1 MSSSAKRSSVWKY
14 FVEVDKNKSKC
25 NLCGVHLSRG
35 GVGKTATTSSMKKH
49 LQTKHKSEYDKI
61 FGTTSIA
68 SSSKEFVSQS
78 SESQES
84 GVLKQ
89 LSLEDMLEKKKLWD
103 INDSRA
109 KRYHYLIG
117 EMIAVDNEPFSL
129 VESHVGFRRFV
140 NNILP
145 QYEIPSRKYFS
156 ENVIPDI
163 YNKVV
168 NNIKSRLAPVNHISF
183 TTDMWTCQTNKTC
196 FLSCTAHWLEE
207 SYMLGHA
214 VLDMKVFPESHTA
227 ENITKS
233 LLDSVSDW
241 NIPATKVR
249 AVVHDNAANITK
261 AVKDANIPSFRCFIH
276 TLQLVIN
283 DAIDANTSVKETI
296 SAARRIVTHF
306 NHSGYNKLHE
316 IQEELGLP
324 KNKLHQDVSTRW
336 NSTYYLLERINEQRR
351 AISVYFAESRNL
363 NFENLSSDQ
372 WEIVLQLII
381 LLKPFEE
388 VTKIT
393 SSTYSPI
400 SDVIPHAVTLM
411 RYLRKEELSE
421 KTYQVDDFRNA
432 LVNNMNKVT
441 RFNLEYLF
449 ENRTYFLS
457 TFLDPRYKINFYN
470 AFQADQA
477 RKAVLREALKISLDT
492 EGDELDNDAE
502 PAEKRARMIDRDH
515 TASEAHNLFWECFEE
530 AADASTSYQ
539 PNDPKNSAAAE
550 LDHYLSV
557 PRAARDANPYKWW
570 VSNKGHYPILG
581 KVAAQFLSTPASSVY
596 SERLFSEAGLIYEAK
611 RSKLDPNRAE
621 KLVFLHHNLPLL
633 NFKY

>member
-1 MSSSAKRSSVWKY
+1 MSSSAKRSGVWKY

-25 NLCGVHLSRG
+25 NLCGVQLSRG
-35 GVGKTATTSSMKKH
+35 GMGKTATTSSMKRH
-49 LQTKHKSEYDKI
+49 LQTKHKSEYEEV

-78 SESQES
+78 SQSQVS
-84 GVLKQ
+84 GFLKQ
-89 LSLEDMLEKKKLWD
+89 PSLEDMLEKKKLWD

-109 KRYHYLIG
+109 KRCHYLIG
-117 EMIAVDNEPFSL
+117 EMIAVDNEPFSI

-145 QYEIPSRKYFS
+145 QYEIPSRIYFS

-214 VLDMKVFPESHTA
+214 VLDIKVFPESHTA
-227 ENITKS
+227 ENIKKS

-261 AVKDANIPSFRCFIH
+261 GVKDANFPSFRCFIH

-324 KNKLHQDVSTRW
+324 KKKLHQDVITRW
-336 NSTYYLLERINEQRR
+336 NSTYYLLERIIEQRR

-432 LVNNMNKVT
+432 LPDITQKLT
-441 RFNLEYLF
+441 ERIDDLKQKIAAWGKRIRRFSERSRRFNQNRLFQSDQKRLYKLLERP
-449 ENRTYFLS
+449 EVCGAGPGP
-457 TFLDPRYKINFYN
+457 D
-470 AFQADQA
+470 QADTVAFWRGLWSEPVNHSECPWMEVVASQSA
-477 RKAVLREALKISLDT
+477 SVTSMDPVTITPEDVAEAVHRAPNWKSPGLDGLHHHWLKGFVVCHAVLARQFQVALDQKSLPSLFTTGITHLVSKDQDT
-492 EGDELDNDAE
+492 TEQI
-502 PAEKRARMIDRDH
+502 PSH
-515 TASEAHNLFWECFEE
+515 HV
-530 AADASTSYQ
+530 ST
-539 PNDPKNSAAAE
+539 
-550 LDHYLSV
+550 
-557 PRAARDANPYKWW
+557 
-570 VSNKGHYPILG
+570 
-581 KVAAQFLSTPASSVY
+581 
-596 SERLFSEAGLIYEAK
+596 
-611 RSKLDPNRAE
+611 
-621 KLVFLHHNLPLL
+621 HHI
-633 NFKY
+633 